1 MPELELGS
9 SQPSY
14 ILGVVPL
21 QDNPTTMLI
30 GQLGCRSTVHDIITI
45 STVVPAPLPT
55 PTSATTQTVPYD
67 VGVYHGW
74 LPLSHSSRCRFCVL
88 GACSRIE
95 PEFRDI
101 RMHGLRGE
109 ETTVVK
115 WEERQLYRKEQEG
128 YLARTGAGAIVS
140 HPSSIA
146 AFGPGDMYNLSA
158 WAWAYEYLLHRAGRS
173 T

>member
-128 YLARTGAGAIVS
+128 YS
-140 HPSSIA
+140 
-146 AFGPGDMYNLSA
+146 FGTHGCGYYCITPV
-158 WAWAYEYLLHRAGRS
+158 EHRSVRS
-173 T
+173 WRYVQPVGVGVGI